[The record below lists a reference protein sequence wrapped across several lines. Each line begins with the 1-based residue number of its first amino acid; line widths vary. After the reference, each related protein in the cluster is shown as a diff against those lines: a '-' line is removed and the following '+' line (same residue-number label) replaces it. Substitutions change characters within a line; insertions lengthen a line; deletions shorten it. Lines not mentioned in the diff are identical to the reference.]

1 MSKDKTYKYNP
12 LQQDKADLNSL
23 GRRYGGCSLEGVPL
37 NVMHELICNC
47 ACAAKGLPKDS
58 AAFAYALAL
67 SAYSHI
73 CENGFIVSLFGEE
86 NLGISYSHIMETRY
100 ILAANELY
108 LEQGKA
114 YDHLND
120 YGFAWALDILLKAL
134 VMSFTNDSIPTSID
148 LYRNEY
154 ILRVIG
160 ENVELLADEDSSE
173 ISDNRLLITLCLLNE
188 TKIAPSWDMG
198 VSLCE
203 HGCKFIKGFYYDA
216 YENDIDKAAFFI
228 RSCYDCIREIGL
240 ISGAV
245 LMYYVVHEV
254 MRFNAG
260 CRSREV
266 LDCSAPDEEVCK
278 DCYFFDIT
286 KDGYCA
292 PLIFCDGAD
301 ESREY
306 LKIDDDEYDI
316 DSEDIDSEDE
326 INDDDLEQCFY
337 FDDEE
342 D

>member
-1 MSKDKTYKYNP
+1 MSKDQMHRYNP
-12 LQQDKADLNSL
+12 LQWDRLDLD
-23 GRRYGGCSLEGVPL
+23 GFEKRYGGCSLEGVPL
-37 NVMHELICNC
+37 NVMREMIYNSV
-47 ACAAKGLPKDS
+47 CAAKGLPKDS
-58 AAFAYALAL
+58 VAFAYALAL

-108 LEQGKA
+108 LCQEKE
-114 YDHLND
+114 YDHLTD

-160 ENVELLADEDSSE
+160 ETVELLADEDGSE

-216 YENDIDKAAFFI
+216 YEKDIVKAAFFI
-228 RSCYDCIREIGL
+228 RSCYDHIHEIGL

-260 CRSREV
+260 CHSHEV
-266 LDCSAPDEEVCK
+266 LDCSAPDKEFCK
-278 DCYFFDIT
+278 DCCFFDIT
-286 KDGYCA
+286 NDDYCA
-292 PLIFCDGAD
+292 PLYSAD
-301 ESREY
+301 ETDKDEDY
-306 LKIDDDEYDI
+306 FKTDDGE
-316 DSEDIDSEDE
+316 
-326 INDDDLEQCFY
+326 DDDLEQCFY

-342 D
+342 E